1 MTLPGSAKQ
10 QKLSTWPFTTAS
22 SPQMP
27 RHSQM
32 IFFRPSAACVTRLA
46 VDHAGPKQGQ
56 TIAALPNFN
65 VKETDNLT
73 RSAEEPP

>member
-10 QKLSTWPFTTAS
+10 QKLSTWPLTTAS

-32 IFFRPSAACVTRLA
+32 IFFRPSAACK
-46 VDHAGPKQGQ
+46 DSQQ
-56 TIAALPNFN
+56 FLPAHEQM
-65 VKETDNLT
+65 KK
-73 RSAEEPP
+73 